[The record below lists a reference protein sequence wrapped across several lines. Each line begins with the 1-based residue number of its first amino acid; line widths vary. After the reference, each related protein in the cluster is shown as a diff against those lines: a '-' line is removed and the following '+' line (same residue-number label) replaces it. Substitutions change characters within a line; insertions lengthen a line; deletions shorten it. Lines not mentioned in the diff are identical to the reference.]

1 MYNTCSYT
9 TMPRLPILDKIESVK
24 QFSEYLQTNPGLII
38 IKFGA
43 EWCGPCKMV
52 EKQVHNWFDIMP
64 ETVQG
69 FIIDVDES
77 FELYGFLKTKKMV
90 SGIPVILCY
99 DRGNLNYIPSD
110 SIIGADKAGIDAFF
124 QRCLAKVK

>member
-1 MYNTCSYT
+1 
-9 TMPRLPILDKIESVK
+9 MPGLPILDKIDTVK
-24 QFSEYLQTNPGLII
+24 EFSEYLQTNPGLII

-43 EWCGPCKMV
+43 EWCAPCKLV
-52 EKQVHNWFDIMP
+52 EKQVHDWFARMP

-77 FELYGFLKTKKMV
+77 FEIYAFLKTKKMV
-90 SGIPVILCY
+90 NGVPVILCY
-99 DRGNLNYIPSD
+99 DKGNLNYIPSD

-124 QRCLAKVK
+124 QRCLAKLQ

>member
-1 MYNTCSYT
+1 MS
-9 TMPRLPILDKIESVK
+9 RLPILDKIDSVK
-24 QFSEYLQTNPGLII
+24 RFSEYLQTNPGLII

-43 EWCGPCKMV
+43 EWCGPCKLV
-52 EKQVHNWFDIMP
+52 EKQVHDWFDRMP

-77 FELYGFLKTKKMV
+77 FELYAFLKTKKMV
-90 SGIPVILCY
+90 SGVPVILCY
-99 DRGNLNYIPSD
+99 DKGTLNYIPSD

-124 QRCLAKVK
+124 QRCLAKVGGNLR